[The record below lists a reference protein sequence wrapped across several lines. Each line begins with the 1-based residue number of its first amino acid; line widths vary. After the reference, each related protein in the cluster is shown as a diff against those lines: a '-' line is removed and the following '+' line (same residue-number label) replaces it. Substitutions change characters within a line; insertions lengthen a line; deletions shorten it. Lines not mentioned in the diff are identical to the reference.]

1 MIDYAGIRMAQ
12 GQVISCEEKEG
23 VNDNMTKSHFH
34 DFYEL
39 YYLEGGGRH
48 IIIEGLINT
57 IEPGMFAIK
66 APYVMHHSFGSVDV
80 PFKRIVLYF
89 NPSAIDSE
97 ALSKALSN
105 STGIYRPTPKASA
118 AIHNILKL
126 ILKEEDNPTIYRDEL
141 LHSLLNLLLI
151 AILRQTPYKEKNSSR
166 HLIGDIIDYIH
177 DNYCEDITL
186 EALSKRFFVSPY
198 YLCREF
204 KRITNRTIVQYI
216 NITRVSNAQRSIM
229 ETDKSITEISRLTGF
244 SNLTHFN
251 RVFKKYSDMTP
262 SQYRKKYRSA
272 SQS

>member
-1 MIDYAGIRMAQ
+1 MIDYAGIRMTQ
-12 GQVISCEEKEG
+12 GQLISCEEKEG

-39 YYLEGGGRH
+39 YYLVEGGRH
-48 IIIEGLINT
+48 IIVEGLINT

-89 NPSAIDSE
+89 KPGSVESE
-97 ALSKALSN
+97 ALAKALIN
-105 STGIYRPTPKASA
+105 STGIYKPSSKDSA
-118 AIHNILKL
+118 AIHNLLKL
-126 ILKEEDNPTIYRDEL
+126 ILREENSSNIYKEEL
-141 LHSLLNLLLI
+141 LRSLLNILLI
-151 AILRQTPYKEKNSSR
+151 TILRQAPNKERSSNKN
-166 HLIGDIIDYIH
+166 LIGDIIDYIH
-177 DNYCEDITL
+177 NNYFEDISL
-186 EALSKRFFVSPY
+186 ETLSKKFFVSPY

-216 NITRVSNAQRSIM
+216 NITRVSNAQRKIM
-229 ETDKSITEISRLTGF
+229 ETNKSITEISHLTGF

-262 SQYRKKYRSA
+262 SEYRRKYKKVSKG
-272 SQS
+272 